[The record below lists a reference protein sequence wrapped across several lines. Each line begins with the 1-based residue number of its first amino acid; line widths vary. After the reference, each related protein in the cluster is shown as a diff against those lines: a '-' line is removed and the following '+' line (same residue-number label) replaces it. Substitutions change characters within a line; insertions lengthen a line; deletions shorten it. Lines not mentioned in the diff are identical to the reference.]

1 MAVFSKWCRGRL
13 PSLLVVLIP
22 RYAVVGARAVKKST
36 KVTAPPVLTLDV
48 LRTSAP
54 ACFASGIFREE
65 AGRSEAEL
73 AFAFA
78 GVRSEKQAAG
88 AASCEVVEEE
98 LLASPL
104 AYPLDVAASADMCA
118 ASASGSVAKSG
129 GGRSAAAPSR
139 GRETDE
145 GVHWQWSAPIT
156 DAEKKKKK
164 QQQQGEEAKKK
175 TKRQEHKKKGE
186 EQQGG
191 GGGGG
196 GVGCTPP
203 SPQGGQAS
211 AIPRCS
217 ELSSSSSSASS
228 SSSSALPSSSA
239 VPVPSFSYELVA
251 TIEHHGSSLQ
261 SGHYTATR
269 KRCGQW
275 WHCDDASVVPVDA
288 AIATAPS
295 EAYLLCYQ
303 RVDDAVVAKEK
314 EW

>member
-1 MAVFSKWCRGRL
+1 M
-13 PSLLVVLIP
+13 
-22 RYAVVGARAVKKST
+22 
-36 KVTAPPVLTLDV
+36 TAPPVLTLDV

-54 ACFASGIFREE
+54 ACFSSGIFREE

-88 AASCEVVEEE
+88 AASCEVEEEE
-98 LLASPL
+98 LLVSPL

-145 GVHWQWSAPIT
+145 GVHWQWSAPVT
-156 DAEKKKKK
+156 DAEKKKKNQ

-175 TKRQEHKKKGE
+175 KKRQEHKKKGE

-196 GVGCTPP
+196 GVGYTPP

-211 AIPRCS
+211 AISRCS

-228 SSSSALPSSSA
+228 SSSSALLSSSA
-239 VPVPSFSYELVA
+239 LPVPSFSYELVA